1 MRSQLIAF
9 ALLLVT
15 VVQVPG
21 LAYSATL
28 NGGVDQSS
36 RACDGQALPAGETC
50 DSCCSQGSMPSC
62 AAQCPAPIGAAVSLA
77 LPHTSRAAMLS
88 VVIFDADVAPF
99 AEFDPPHPLR
109 PPIL

>member
-1 MRSQLIAF
+1 MRFRLIAI

-15 VVQVPG
+15 VLQVPW

-36 RACDGQALPAGETC
+36 PACDGQALRAGLTC
-50 DSCCSQGSMPSC
+50 DSCCAHGSMPSC
-62 AAQCPAPIGAAVSLA
+62 GAQCPAPSGPAVPLT
-77 LPHTSRAAMLS
+77 LPNTLRVAMLS

-99 AEFDPPHPLR
+99 AGHAPPHPLR
-109 PPIL
+109 PPIV